1 MATLLG
7 FCLAFTLQSSL
18 ISGALLAQ
26 TPSRAVFAAG
36 LFLSLGGAMVG
47 LGNALRAPVL
57 KG

>member
-1 MATLLG
+1 
-7 FCLAFTLQSSL
+7 L

-26 TPSRAVFAAG
+26 TPSRTVFAAG
-36 LFLSLGGAMVG
+36 LLFSLGGAMVG